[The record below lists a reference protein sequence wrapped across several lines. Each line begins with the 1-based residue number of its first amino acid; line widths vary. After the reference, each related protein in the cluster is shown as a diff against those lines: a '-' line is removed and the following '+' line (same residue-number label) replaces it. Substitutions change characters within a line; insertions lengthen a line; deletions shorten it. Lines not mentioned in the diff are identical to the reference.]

1 MTGEKAT
8 ILAAG
13 LGLLA
18 MALVQWSPSLAAEG
32 FFQAL
37 GPREFQFPEDHGHH
51 PGFQTEWWYYTGNLT
66 SKDGRAFG
74 FQLTF
79 FRVQLKPE
87 PLVVGSPWRSSQLYF
102 AHLTVSN
109 LEDGKFLMAEKAGR
123 ASMEIGGASLDSQR
137 VRVFLHNWETVIQGD
152 VHDLKAQGDDFGIDL
167 QLVSQ
172 KRPILHGKKGLSRKG
187 GGPGQASYY
196 YTLSRFKSQGVLTLH
211 DERLEVSGFSWMD
224 HEFSSNV
231 LSKDQAGWDW
241 MGLQLSGNRE
251 LMLYVL
257 RHRDGSVDPYSSGTL
272 IQSDGTPVHLSKE
285 TFVVRPVDFWV
296 SKQSHARYP
305 SGWHVEV
312 LPYRMNLTV
321 TPNMKN
327 QELITSQSTQV
338 TYWEGSVRV
347 IGAAASERVTG
358 SGYVE
363 LTGYAGEFDLGFQGN

>member
-1 MTGEKAT
+1 MIGEKVT

-18 MALVQWSPSLAAEG
+18 MALVQWSPCLAAEG

-66 SKDGRAFG
+66 SKDGRPFG

-87 PLVVGSPWRSSQLYF
+87 PFLAGSPWRSNQVYF
-102 AHLTVSN
+102 AHLTISN
-109 LEDGKFLMAEKAGR
+109 LQDGEFLTAEKVGR
-123 ASMEIGGASLDSQR
+123 GKMGIGGVSLDSQR
-137 VRVFLHNWETVIQGD
+137 VRVFLHGWETVIQED
-152 VHDLKAQGDDFGIDL
+152 VHDLKADGDDFAIDL

-172 KRPILHGKKGLSRKG
+172 KRPVLHGKKGLSRKG

-196 YTLSRFKSQGVLTLH
+196 YTLSRLKSQGVLTLH
-211 DERLEVSGFSWMD
+211 DERLKVSGFSWMD

-241 MGLQLSGNRE
+241 MGLQLSHNRE

-257 RHRDGSVDPYSSGTL
+257 RHRDGSVAPYSSGTL
-272 IQSDGTPVHLSKE
+272 IQSDGTPVHLPKE

-296 SKQSHARYP
+296 SKQSQTRYP

-347 IGAAASERVTG
+347 TGAAARERVMG

-363 LTGYAGEFDLGFQGN
+363 LTGYSGEFELRF